1 MDTTAIA
8 IDSAVR
14 FIYNQIIDK
23 PIDRCFKARSR
34 GALDEL
40 HKHSILKQT
49 ADKPLAVV
57 FLTYI

>member
-1 MDTTAIA
+1 MNTTAIA
-8 IDSAVR
+8 IDSAMR
-14 FIYNQIIDK
+14 FIYNQIINN
-23 PIDRCFKARSR
+23 PIYRCFKARSR

-57 FLTYI
+57 F